1 MQFKITDEDN
11 TLLIEGDADI
21 VSESG
26 PVVLTAAETCTIRG
40 TGGTVTMRAKESQ
53 QPVIG
58 GETHTGMSYGR
69 WSPYSGKTLK
79 KLIIDN
85 IDLTLMSATPCF
97 AIGNYGFEDFP
108 EIELVN
114 GAKLTSADYHMGSG
128 KKRYLTYKPVPPSG
142 STKISESCEY
152 VYCEPEQVVASSE
165 RIQENLKKKQ
175 GVQHI
180 PQTSKFM
187 STDVPAGI
195 TWEIEDTLS
204 RKPEW
209 AKMLEEDPGSTEVNK
224 VAFYKYAS
232 ILPVTEQEVRDILA
246 EGFVWFN
253 NLIGEVNLC
262 AALACLYCKYMKID
276 HSGIFAI
283 DMADEI
289 KKYVTKQD
297 IDKADDDMI
306 QFYWALISPLNYSQ
320 WHRNDKIKDCIEYF
334 D

>member
-1 MQFKITDEDN
+1 MQFRITDKDN
-11 TLLIEGDADI
+11 VLLIEGDADI
-21 VSESG
+21 VSASG
-26 PVVLTAAETCTIRG
+26 PVVFTETETCTIRG
-40 TGGTVTMRAKESQ
+40 TGGTVTMRAVESQ

-58 GETHTGMSYGR
+58 GETRTGMSYGR
-69 WSPYSGKTLK
+69 WSPYCGKTLK

-85 IDLTLMSATPCF
+85 IDLTLMSATPHF
-97 AIGNYGFEDFP
+97 AIGNYGLEDFP
-108 EIELVN
+108 DIELIN
-114 GAKLTSADYHMGSG
+114 GAKLTAADYHMGSG
-128 KKRYLTYKPVPPSG
+128 KRRYLTYKPVPPAG

-152 VYCEPEQVVASSE
+152 VYCAPEQVVASSE
-165 RIQENLKKKQ
+165 RMQENLRKKQ
-175 GVQHI
+175 WVRNI
-180 PQTSKFM
+180 LPTSKFM
-187 STDVPAGI
+187 GADVPVAI
-195 TWEIEDTLS
+195 TLDIEDTLS

-209 AKMLEEDPGSTEVNK
+209 IEMLEEDPGSTEVNK
-224 VAFYKYAS
+224 ASFYKYAS
-232 ILPVTEQEVRDILA
+232 ILPVTEQEVKDILA

-289 KKYVTKQD
+289 KKYITKQD
-297 IDKADDDMI
+297 IDKADEDMI

-334 D
+334 G